1 MEESRDRK
9 SAVFDKKKS
18 ILNYMKMDDK
28 NEIKKDRINRLTSGQ
43 NYDLKN
49 IKQQEFESDLPKPP
63 QFSEAEKVYSS
74 TKDTNKLY
82 IHERATIINNFD
94 QYKPIDMDLSL
105 INLKNYLAKFD
116 EDEISNITLKDII
129 TFDLKE
135 FDNIKNKLNDLL
147 KIASVS
153 KDSEIINFLN
163 EKIKNVDLNTQNIK
177 CLLSNFDKVED
188 FIIMNET
195 MKFFFNN

>member
-18 ILNYMKMDDK
+18 IFNYMKMDDK
-28 NEIKKDRINRLTSGQ
+28 NESKKERINRLTSGQ
-43 NYDLKN
+43 NYDLKS

-63 QFSEAEKVYSS
+63 QFSEAEKIYSS
-74 TKDTNKLY
+74 TKDNNKLY

-94 QYKPIDMDLSL
+94 QYIPIEMDLSL

-116 EDEISNITLKDII
+116 EDEINNITLKDII

-135 FDNIKNKLNDLL
+135 FENIKNKLKDLL

-153 KDSEIINFLN
+153 NDSEIINFLN
-163 EKIKNVDLNTQNIK
+163 EKIKNVDLNTQNIR
-177 CLLSNFDKVED
+177 CLLGNFDKAED
-188 FIIMNET
+188 FIILNET